1 MKRKL
6 VKKLAAILT
15 PRKANIKRHSMDLE
29 RHKMYYVGVFRR
41 FIKSAKK
48 KDWRWYYYYQ
58 SRLNRESREK
68 ALEMAD
74 KCLKDYIDLRK
85 SKY

>member
-6 VKKLAAILT
+6 VKKFAAILT
-15 PRKANIKRHSMDLE
+15 PRKANIKRHSVDLK

-41 FIKSAKK
+41 FIKSARK

-58 SRLNRESREK
+58 SRLNGELREK
-68 ALEMAD
+68 ALEIAD
-74 KCLKDYIDLRK
+74 ECDYIDLRK

>member
-6 VKKLAAILT
+6 VKKFAAILT
-15 PRKANIKRHSMDLE
+15 LRKTNIKRHSVDLE
-29 RHKMYYVGVFRR
+29 RHKMYYIGVFRR
-41 FIKSAKK
+41 FIKSAK

-58 SRLNRESREK
+58 SRLNGESREK